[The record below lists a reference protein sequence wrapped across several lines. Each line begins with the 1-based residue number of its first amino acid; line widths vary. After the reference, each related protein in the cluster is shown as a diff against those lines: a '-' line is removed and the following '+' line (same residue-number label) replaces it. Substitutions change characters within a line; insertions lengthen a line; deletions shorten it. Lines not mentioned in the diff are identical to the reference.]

1 MDLNSIRCN
10 IKRLRKSARITQKE
24 MAFKLFM
31 DERTYSKFE
40 RGENKSMDI
49 RLLASIASILEIDLP
64 VLLQHSMEHDSPP
77 PQLVENGQ
85 HHHHEF
91 NHNGQAVKHTDIE
104 QEIRTLKEEVRALIS
119 YHKEALKMI
128 KVYSE

>member
-49 RLLASIASILEIDLP
+49 RLLDSIASLLEIDLP
-64 VLLQHSMEHDSPP
+64 VLLKDTPDQETHSTPDSNQNVSDAHLSIPP
-77 PQLVENGQ
+77 
-85 HHHHEF
+85 
-91 NHNGQAVKHTDIE
+91 DIE
-104 QEIRTLKEEVRALIS
+104 KEIRTLKEEVRELIS
-119 YHKEALKMI
+119 YHKEALKLL
-128 KVYSE
+128 KTYSG

>member
-24 MAFKLFM
+24 MALKLFM

-49 RLLASIASILEIDLP
+49 RLLASIASLLEIDFSA
-64 VLLQHSMEHDSPP
+64 LLQDAEE
-77 PQLVENGQ
+77 Q
-85 HHHHEF
+85 
-91 NHNGQAVKHTDIE
+91 QANSHKEQDHLNYGYPSSTSIDIE
-104 QEIRTLKEEVRALIS
+104 KEIRTLKEEVHELIM
-119 YHKEALKMI
+119 YHKEVLRLLKT
-128 KVYSE
+128 YS

>member
-49 RLLASIASILEIDLP
+49 RLLASIASLLEIDLP
-64 VLLQHSMEHDSPP
+64 VLLQDTSEQETHS
-77 PQLVENGQ
+77 GQ
-85 HHHHEF
+85 EES
-91 NHNGQAVKHTDIE
+91 HNQNMSTVHPSSTDIE
-104 QEIRTLKEEVRALIS
+104 KEIRTLKEEVRELIS
-119 YHKEALKMI
+119 YHKEALKLL
-128 KVYSE
+128 KTYSS

>member
-49 RLLASIASILEIDLP
+49 RLLASIAALLEIDLP
-64 VLLQHSMEHDSPP
+64 VLLRDTSDQEAHSDQEDSPNQNTHP
-77 PQLVENGQ
+77 SS
-85 HHHHEF
+85 F
-91 NHNGQAVKHTDIE
+91 STDIE
-104 QEIRTLKEEVRALIS
+104 KEIRTLKDEVHELIS
-119 YHKEALKMI
+119 YHKETLKLL
-128 KVYSE
+128 KTYSS

>member
-49 RLLASIASILEIDLP
+49 RLLASIAAILEIDLAS
-64 VLLQHSMEHDSPP
+64 LLQNSMEQDAPASNTATNQPHD
-77 PQLVENGQ
+77 N
-85 HHHHEF
+85 H
-91 NHNGQAVKHTDIE
+91 HNGHYAGTDME
-104 QEIRTLKEEVRALIS
+104 QEIRTLKEEVRELIS
-119 YHKEALKMI
+119 YHKEALKLI
-128 KVYSE
+128 KMYSD

>member
-24 MAFKLFM
+24 MAFRLFM

-49 RLLASIASILEIDLP
+49 RLLASIAGILEIDLP
-64 VLLQHSMEHDSPP
+64 TLLLHSLDQEHPP
-77 PQLVENGQ
+77 PHAENG
-85 HHHHEF
+85 HHSDKHL
-91 NHNGQAVKHTDIE
+91 NCNGIKTADIE
-104 QEIRTLKEEVRALIS
+104 NEIRTLKEEVRELIY
-119 YHKEALKMI
+119 YHKEALKLI
-128 KVYSE
+128 KIYSE

>member
-49 RLLASIASILEIDLP
+49 RLLASIAALLEIDLP
-64 VLLQHSMEHDSPP
+64 VLLQDTSDQEAHSGQEEHQNLTNAHSSS
-77 PQLVENGQ
+77 
-85 HHHHEF
+85 F
-91 NHNGQAVKHTDIE
+91 STDIE
-104 QEIRTLKEEVRALIS
+104 KEIRTLKDEVHELIS
-119 YHKEALKMI
+119 YHKETLKLL
-128 KVYSE
+128 KTYSS

>member
-24 MAFKLFM
+24 MALKLFM

-49 RLLASIASILEIDLP
+49 RLLASIASLLEIDLP
-64 VLLQHSMEHDSPP
+64 VLLKDTEEQEVNSCKQQE
-77 PQLVENGQ
+77 L
-85 HHHHEF
+85 
-91 NHNGQAVKHTDIE
+91 QANSEYPSAIDIE
-104 QEIRTLKEEVRALIS
+104 KEIRTLKEEVHELIL
-119 YHKEALKMI
+119 YHKEALKLL
-128 KVYSE
+128 KTYSG

>member
-64 VLLQHSMEHDSPP
+64 VLLQNSMEQESPP
-77 PQLVENGQ
+77 PQLTENGHQ
-85 HHHHEF
+85 HHDLS
-91 NHNGQAVKHTDIE
+91 HNGAAVKHTDIE
-104 QEIRTLKEEVRALIS
+104 HEIRTLREEVHALIS

>member
-49 RLLASIASILEIDLP
+49 RLLASIASLLEIDLP
-64 VLLQHSMEHDSPP
+64 VLLEDPQDQESHSYAHDQEHD
-77 PQLVENGQ
+77 Q
-85 HHHHEF
+85 HAT
-91 NHNGQAVKHTDIE
+91 GAPSSLSSDIE
-104 QEIRTLKEEVRALIS
+104 KEIRTLKEEVHELIS
-119 YHKEALKMI
+119 YHKEALKLL
-128 KVYSE
+128 KTYSG

>member
-24 MAFKLFM
+24 MALKLFM

-49 RLLASIASILEIDLP
+49 RLLDSIASILCTDLP
-64 VLLQHSMEHDSPP
+64 VLLQNAQEQDIQQPDP
-77 PQLVENGQ
+77 EQ
-85 HHHHEF
+85 HHPD
-91 NHNGQAVKHTDIE
+91 G
-104 QEIRTLKEEVRALIS
+104 RTYDELEHEVRILKDEVKELILC
-119 YHKEALKMI
+119 HKEALKLI
-128 KVYSE
+128 KIYSE

>member
-64 VLLQHSMEHDSPP
+64 VLLQNSMEQECPT
-77 PQLVENGQ
+77 PQLSENG
-85 HHHHEF
+85 HHHYDL
-91 NHNGQAVKHTDIE
+91 NHNGSAVRQTDIE

-119 YHKEALKMI
+119 YHKETLKMI

>member
-49 RLLASIASILEIDLP
+49 RLLASIASLLEIDLP
-64 VLLQHSMEHDSPP
+64 VLLQDAEEQQAKDQEMQTNSEH
-77 PQLVENGQ
+77 PQ
-85 HHHHEF
+85 
-91 NHNGQAVKHTDIE
+91 AAIDIE
-104 QEIRTLKEEVRALIS
+104 KEIRTLKEEVHELIL
-119 YHKEALKMI
+119 YHKEALKLL
-128 KVYSE
+128 KTYSG

>member
-1 MDLNSIRCN
+1 
-10 IKRLRKSARITQKE
+10 

-40 RGENKSMDI
+40 RGENKSMDV

-64 VLLQHSMEHDSPP
+64 ALLQNSLDLEHPHTI
-77 PQLVENGQ
+77 VENAVSANGN
-85 HHHHEF
+85 F
-91 NHNGQAVKHTDIE
+91 NNGYPKTADIE
-104 QEIRTLKEEVRALIS
+104 SEIRTLKEEVRELIS
-119 YHKEALKMI
+119 CHKEALKLI

>member
-49 RLLASIASILEIDLP
+49 RLLASIAAILEIDLAS
-64 VLLQHSMEHDSPP
+64 LLQNSMEQDAIAANSAANQ
-77 PQLVENGQ
+77 PQDP
-85 HHHHEF
+85 H
-91 NHNGQAVKHTDIE
+91 HNGYHASADME
-104 QEIRTLKEEVRALIS
+104 QEIRTLKEEVRELIS
-119 YHKEALKMI
+119 YHKEALKLI
-128 KVYSE
+128 KIYSD

>member
-1 MDLNSIRCN
+1 MDLNAIRCN

-64 VLLQHSMEHDSPP
+64 VLLQSASEQERSTLTSDNGHVPDNHYPSH
-77 PQLVENGQ
+77 QLKT
-85 HHHHEF
+85 
-91 NHNGQAVKHTDIE
+91 ADIE
-104 QEIRTLKEEVRALIS
+104 QEIRTLKEEVRALIL
-119 YHKEALKMI
+119 YHKEALKLI
-128 KVYSE
+128 KIYSE

>member
-49 RLLASIASILEIDLP
+49 RLLASIAGILEIDLP
-64 VLLQHSMEHDSPP
+64 VLLQNSLEQEITVHV
-77 PQLVENGQ
+77 LENG
-85 HHHHEF
+85 
-91 NHNGQAVKHTDIE
+91 HNQGHDNNYLNGHMKADIE
-104 QEIRTLKEEVRALIS
+104 QEIRTLKEEVRELIS
-119 YHKEALKMI
+119 YHKEALKLI
-128 KVYSE
+128 KIYSE

>member
-49 RLLASIASILEIDLP
+49 RLLASIAALLEIDLP
-64 VLLQHSMEHDSPP
+64 VLLRDTSDQEAHSG
-77 PQLVENGQ
+77 QVESLNQ
-85 HHHHEF
+85 NAHSASF
-91 NHNGQAVKHTDIE
+91 STDIE
-104 QEIRTLKEEVRALIS
+104 KEIRTLKDEVHELIS
-119 YHKEALKMI
+119 YHKETLKLL
-128 KVYSE
+128 KTYSS

>member
-64 VLLQHSMEHDSPP
+64 VLLQNSSEQEMPALTP
-77 PQLVENGQ
+77 ENGPRNDNNYPQ
-85 HHHHEF
+85 H
-91 NHNGQAVKHTDIE
+91 NNPKTADIE
-104 QEIRTLKEEVRALIS
+104 QEIRTLKEEVRELIS
-119 YHKEALKMI
+119 YHKEALKLI
-128 KVYSE
+128 KIYSE